1 MLTDDISAW
10 KYRLAKR
17 QSSGDFDNLTPS
29 LREGNSSCLLFV
41 VTKWFS
47 IASCSILSSTIL
59 SLFKDSIALHDL
71 WCTLRPRSPLHF
83 FPQIHLW
90 QSLFTISLQSRLTAL
105 KLFETLSLPWLP
117 PFLWYLSLSSH
128 LQSWRFKT
136 SNSFSQKLQITSI
149 ASIPIIVTLF
159 IAIQIPDSFLQRINT
174 KTSSTD
180 DKH

>member
-1 MLTDDISAW
+1 MLTDDISEW

-83 FPQIHLW
+83 LPQIHLW
-90 QSLFTISLQSRLTAL
+90 QSLFTISLQSRWTAL